1 MSPLSSY
8 CAERSATCRPADRM
22 ELPLTVTCD
31 SPPPETRQ
39 ATRASVDRASAT
51 CRDDMDRKLRRR
63 VLCASDSVKTMT
75 VVQDTLEGI
84 SLLQVEGPL
93 RTPVNS
99 WLLDEVEARLFR
111 GERRLVINLAGVTDI
126 DAAGVG
132 ELARAYNVAAAA
144 GATLRITHATR
155 RVRVVLQRLGLFEL
169 LNEDA

>member
-1 MSPLSSY
+1 
-8 CAERSATCRPADRM
+8 
-22 ELPLTVTCD
+22 
-31 SPPPETRQ
+31 
-39 ATRASVDRASAT
+39 
-51 CRDDMDRKLRRR
+51 